1 VVRAVLFQI
10 KSMASSRVW
19 MAFISSFTCGSAR
32 IDLYN
37 APPLPGYRWAGAFAK
52 IKKDFSCVGF
62 IFSGRYAAVT

>member
-1 VVRAVLFQI
+1 
-10 KSMASSRVW
+10 